1 MGFEKKKKKT
11 RLDFLD
17 FYSSTLFCKTSFLF
31 FLEETEWAS
40 GATMLQVTKEMKL
53 ES

>member
-1 MGFEKKKKKT
+1 MGFEKKKK
-11 RLDFLD
+11 RLD

-40 GATMLQVTKEMKL
+40 GAKMLQVTKEMKL